1 MPEQFEPRAE
11 DVGASGSKS
20 VGGLA
25 LSVNALCKD
34 YLLDGRRIEV
44 FRDAHLELAA
54 GDSAA
59 IVGISGSGK
68 STLLHLLGLLDR
80 PTSGTILYDARPLL
94 ESREDEVE
102 EFRNRQVGFVFQF
115 HHLLPEFTAL
125 ENVMMPA
132 VIAGESMNW
141 ARARAGSLL
150 ERVGLSERV
159 SHAPGELSGGEQQ
172 RVAIARALVMS
183 PRIVLADEPTGNLD
197 PGTGEQVLDLLL
209 GLNSEL
215 GTTLV
220 VATHNQH
227 IAERLPRCLR
237 IGDQQIEEVRP

>member
-1 MPEQFEPRAE
+1 MPEQVEPMVQEQAPS
-11 DVGASGSKS
+11 SGGGLAIS
-20 VGGLA
+20 VGG
-25 LSVNALCKD
+25 LCKD
-34 YLLDGRRIEV
+34 YLLDGRRIAV
-44 FRDAHLELAA
+44 FRDANLELSA
-54 GDSAA
+54 GDSVAV
-59 IVGISGSGK
+59 VGRSGSGK

-80 PTSGTILYDARPLL
+80 PTSGSILYDARPLL
-94 ESREDEVE
+94 DCREDEVE
-102 EFRNRQVGFVFQF
+102 EFRCRQVGFVFQF

-141 ARARAGSLL
+141 ARARASSLL
-150 ERVGLSERV
+150 ERVGLVDRV
-159 SHAPGELSGGEQQ
+159 AHAPGELSGGEQQ

-183 PRIVLADEPTGNLD
+183 PRVVLADEPTGNLD
-197 PGTGEQVLDLLL
+197 PATGEQVLDLLL
-209 GLNSEL
+209 GLNDEL

-237 IGDQQIEEVRP
+237 IAEQRIEEVRP